1 MSVRDNLS
9 ADRIGPIERGLVAA
23 TVFLL
28 IQGAGLLAF
37 RRTTAIEGVAEQ
49 LSGAMP
55 PAMFSFLLD
64 NLLYSA
70 KPLLLIALIVGVYV
84 ASIVLAAIYQAAGIA
99 GISTRSLVVFGLTGF
114 LVFAIDLLVQ
124 RAGWTAVEAI
134 LAAVAAAAYVSVF
147 ALASRPAPE
156 SAPAPA
162 VAPTGLGRTF
172 SRRMLV
178 TGLVGFG
185 GALAVG
191 GYYWSDILAR
201 SAAITD
207 GTTSEPAPQIDTG
220 TANGDDPWTSIS
232 YLSPEITPTDEFYF
246 VSKNFVDPVV
256 NNDEWTLT
264 IEGLV
269 DNPLSFTLDEFKQL
283 PSAEQYNTLSCISND
298 VGGDLIGNAHWR
310 GARLKPL
317 LEQAGPHSG
326 IKKVVFHAADGYTD
340 SITFDVAMR
349 SANLL
354 AYEMN
359 GDPLNHTHGSPLRL
373 LVPGIYGMKNV
384 KWITKIEL
392 VDEDFLGYWQKQGWS
407 DPAPVKTMSRVDGP
421 TADAMLES
429 GSQVAAGIAFA
440 GDRGISAVEI
450 STDEGATWMSAQVK
464 PAVGPYSW
472 SLWQA
477 PIELPADGSPLYVWV
492 RAIDG
497 AGQVQTG
504 EDIRSYPD
512 GASGYHKYRVMAHR

>member
-1 MSVRDNLS
+1 MSVRENLS
-9 ADRIGPIERGLVAA
+9 SDRIGPIERGLVAA

-37 RRTTAIEGVAEQ
+37 SRTTAVEGVAEQ

-70 KPLLLIALIVGVYV
+70 KPLLLIALIIGVYV

-99 GISTRSLVVFGLTGF
+99 GVSTRSLVVFGLTGF
-114 LVFAIDLLVQ
+114 LVFAIDLLVR
-124 RAGWTAVEAI
+124 RAGWTADEAI

-147 ALASRPAPE
+147 ALATRP
-156 SAPAPA
+156 APAPA
-162 VAPTGLGRTF
+162 KSPTGLGPTF

-191 GYYWSDILAR
+191 GYYWSTILAK

-359 GDPLNHTHGSPLRL
+359 GDPLDHTHGSPLRL

-440 GDRGISAVEI
+440 GDRGISGVEI